1 MAIRTKES
9 VQYVRYHNN
18 GAKLNHILQQHAI
31 HSSNNKSN
39 KDASAESSATNNVQ
53 STAISSSSELAY
65 RIKRHITN
73 QAEKKYYAKQERIN
87 NTRNRNPIATKN
99 QEIPKR
105 TFKPDYNQVTVQARN
120 STINKTKQ
128 ETASKAKDA
137 FTYIIDKAESMI
149 IAAFNAI
156 KAGLGSSSNALIMGI
171 AGAALVI
178 VIVICSCFG
187 TGGGEALDQ
196 PNFFNMDAYVI
207 KNPYAQSGLYGQ
219 CTWFA
224 WGRFYELYGYSPGFT
239 GDGWHCA
246 EQLVAAHPDTWELSE
261 TPTDLCVFS
270 GVGFNHVGIVLYY
283 HNGILTIQHGNMD
296 GETNTFEDATK
307 DWCEM
312 QISLEDIQERY
323 DGVIFA
329 VPK

>member
-1 MAIRTKES
+1 MI
-9 VQYVRYHNN
+9 
-18 GAKLNHILQQHAI
+18 
-31 HSSNNKSN
+31 
-39 KDASAESSATNNVQ
+39 
-53 STAISSSSELAY
+53 
-65 RIKRHITN
+65 
-73 QAEKKYYAKQERIN
+73 
-87 NTRNRNPIATKN
+87 
-99 QEIPKR
+99 
-105 TFKPDYNQVTVQARN
+105 VT
-120 STINKTKQ
+120 
-128 ETASKAKDA
+128 E
-137 FTYIIDKAESMI
+137 
-149 IAAFNAI
+149 FNAI
-156 KAGLGSSSNALIMGI
+156 KTGITSSSNALIVGI
-171 AGAALVI
+171 AGAAIVVVI
-178 VIVICSCFG
+178 IICSFFG
-187 TGGGEALDQ
+187 TGGGEALEQ
-196 PNFFNMDAYVI
+196 PNFFSLDAYVI

-246 EQLVAAHPDTWELSE
+246 EQLFAAHPDTWELSD

-307 DWCEM
+307 YWCEM